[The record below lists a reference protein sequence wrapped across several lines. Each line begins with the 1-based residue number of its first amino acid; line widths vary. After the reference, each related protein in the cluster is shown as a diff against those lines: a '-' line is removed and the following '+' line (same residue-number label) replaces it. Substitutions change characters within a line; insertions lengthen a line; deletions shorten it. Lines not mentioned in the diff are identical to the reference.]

1 MLIFFLVALLCKSS
15 LQAVSPPNGQ
25 VIVLESKRLFSVS
38 PNHISTGCTCHHCP
52 GGCMYRAW
60 QWLHLPP
67 VPPWLPGGSHQEV
80 PGGSGTAPA
89 APLAPAT
96 RPLRLSL
103 PGMGAEDLLAW
114 QQALHHHLWQE
125 DPVSGDMCLLQSQ
138 GGMEDLILMQS
149 WISQNILSVC

>member
-1 MLIFFLVALLCKSS
+1 
-15 LQAVSPPNGQ
+15 
-25 VIVLESKRLFSVS
+25 
-38 PNHISTGCTCHHCP
+38 
-52 GGCMYRAW
+52 MYRAW
-60 QWLHLPP
+60 RWLHLPP

-96 RPLRLSL
+96 CPLRLSL
-103 PGMGAEDLLAW
+103 PGLGAEDLLAW

-125 DPVSGDMCLLQSQ
+125 DPVSGHMCLLQSQ